1 MDKTPPN
8 PRYLA
13 GELYLF
19 EEWDFGA
26 GRGPQQKFSIILKHQ
41 QSTCLVLHCWPT
53 KVDRSIEIFKSKSG
67 CVNTSHYSCYK
78 FKAGRR
84 VTTEGWTFNRDTYVY
99 CGSGLDINDSTTLDI
114 HARYGKL
121 RLVGKILP
129 PIFQELI
136 NCLLTSADIP
146 QRYRRFLE
154 AE

>member
-1 MDKTPPN
+1 M
-8 PRYLA
+8 
-13 GELYLF
+13 
-19 EEWDFGA
+19 
-26 GRGPQQKFSIILKHQ
+26 
-41 QSTCLVLHCWPT
+41 LHCWPT